1 MTLRDYP
8 HFLET
13 KGMTIET
20 VQSRLNGLVC
30 VLFLAI
36 TLAWI
41 MPTHVD
47 IDSYRGESAESF
59 SIPTI
64 PELQKET
71 GIATE
76 HKPFQGRSGLFK
88 VEAPINNAPR
98 SDRTVEKL
106 LSQLKLQMIMPQNG
120 KPVAYIILRGKDL
133 NVCSEGDSIE
143 DMVQVTHINVQDQCI
158 EILVG
163 GQKETLRL

>member
-1 MTLRDYP
+1 MTLKDYT
-8 HFLET
+8 HYLKT
-13 KGMTIET
+13 KGMTVET
-20 VQSRLNGLVC
+20 IQSRLSLLVC

-36 TLAWI
+36 TVVWI

-47 IDSYRGESAESF
+47 IESYGSESAESF
-59 SIPTI
+59 SVPPM
-64 PELQKET
+64 PELQRET
-71 GIATE
+71 GTDTE

-88 VEAPINNAPR
+88 VEAPMNNAPR
-98 SDRTVEKL
+98 SDKTVEKL

-133 NVCSEGDSIE
+133 KVCSEGDSIE
-143 DMVQVTHINVQDQCI
+143 DMVQVTHIDSEDQTI
-158 EILVG
+158 EVLVG